1 MTMASPTLA
10 RRIGALIAGSS
21 ALAMAV
27 LTDDGPAAAADI
39 RLLSAAAM
47 QSVFKETVDEFE
59 RRSGHRLIIHYATM
73 GAITQVLPGERADL
87 VISSGQS
94 IAELVRQ
101 GRVSPGSQVTI
112 CRTGVGVVVP
122 PGTAKPP
129 MTSVEDFKRA
139 LLAARVVLYAN
150 PAGGGAA
157 GVHVAR
163 VIERLGI
170 AEQLEART
178 KFGAGGDVAELTLAE
193 GNGALGITQ
202 ISEIVG
208 KTTVEYAGPL
218 PKELQNYTEVVAGIP
233 SDANEPGAGRAF
245 IRFLQ
250 NPSAVAVIKAKGMEV
265 E

>member
-1 MTMASPTLA
+1 MTNRTLA
-10 RRIGALIAGSS
+10 KRIGALIAGSS

-27 LTDDGPAAAADI
+27 LTDDGPAVAADI

-47 QSVFKETVDEFE
+47 QTVFKETVDEFE

-73 GAITQVLPGERADL
+73 GAITQILPGERADL
-87 VISSGQS
+87 VISSSQS
-94 IAELVRQ
+94 VAELARQ
-101 GRVSPGSQVTI
+101 GRIRAGSQVTI

-122 PGTAKPP
+122 RGGPKPA

-139 LLAARVVLYAN
+139 LLDARVVLYAN
-150 PAGGGAA
+150 PVGGGAA

-163 VIERLGI
+163 VIEQLGI
-170 AEQLEART
+170 AEQLKAKT

-193 GNGALGITQ
+193 GPGALGITQ
-202 ISEIVG
+202 NSEIVG
-208 KTTVEYAGPL
+208 KATVDYAGPL

-233 SDANEPGAGRAF
+233 SDASDSDAGRAF

-250 NPSAVAVIKAKGMEV
+250 SPAAVAVIKAKGMDV